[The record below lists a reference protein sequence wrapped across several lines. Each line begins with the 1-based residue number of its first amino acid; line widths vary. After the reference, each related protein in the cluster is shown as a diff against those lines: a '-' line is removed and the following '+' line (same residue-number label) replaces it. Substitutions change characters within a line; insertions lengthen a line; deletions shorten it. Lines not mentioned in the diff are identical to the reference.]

1 MAIYKIDILQASLKN
16 MVTFWKFSFGPWK
29 CHKNGILLHYMPKQ
43 QDIFGCLAKIL
54 GCRCLREAAN
64 LEIWPSRPQRGREGQ
79 SSKVGSLEKA
89 LGQPK
94 IKARPPKRSRCIC
107 IQYNRWFCC
116 IFGQRFMPSHHQSLS
131 SSIGRASGSHAAA
144 PAVIYASALANFVFC
159 YKNT

>member
-1 MAIYKIDILQASLKN
+1 MEIYISQLEAKSQISYPQ
-16 MVTFWKFSFGPWK
+16 TFSSDSFAAPWALI
-29 CHKNGILLHYMPKQ
+29 GLLLHCMHKQ
-43 QDIFGCLAKIL
+43 QDFFGCLAKIL
-54 GCRCLREAAN
+54 GCPGLREAAN
-64 LEIWPSRPQRGREGQ
+64 LEIWPLRPRRGRKGQ

-131 SSIGRASGSHAAA
+131 SSVGRASGSHAAA
-144 PAVIYASALANFVFC
+144 PGSIPGFGIVF
-159 YKNT
+159 

>member
-1 MAIYKIDILQASLKN
+1 MKSVHTVYQL
-16 MVTFWKFSFGPWK
+16 FSKYLGRWSRGVSK
-29 CHKNGILLHYMPKQ
+29 LTNYRVGNGLLLHCMHKQ
-43 QDIFGCLAKIL
+43 QDFFGCLAEIL
-54 GCRCLREAAN
+54 GCLGLREAAN
-64 LEIWPSRPQRGREGQ
+64 LEIWPLRPRRGRKGQ

-131 SSIGRASGSHAAA
+131 SSVGRASGSHAAA
-144 PAVIYASALANFVFC
+144 PGLIPGFSIAF
-159 YKNT
+159 

>member
-1 MAIYKIDILQASLKN
+1 MFQRFPFFYWGNLDNTEIRQ
-16 MVTFWKFSFGPWK
+16 GPNLFERRRKHNYW
-29 CHKNGILLHYMPKQ
+29 NSGYLLNCMHKQ
-43 QDIFGCLAKIL
+43 QDFFGCLAEIL
-54 GCRCLREAAN
+54 GCLGLREAAN
-64 LEIWPSRPQRGREGQ
+64 LEIWPLRPRRGQKGQ

-131 SSIGRASGSHAAA
+131 SSVGRANGSHAAS
-144 PAVIYASALANFVFC
+144 PGSIPGFGIVF
-159 YKNT
+159 